1 MKLSQYARH
10 AGVRYET
17 AWRWFKAGHLTGY
30 QTATGTIIIT
40 ETPAPLPVAQR
51 VAIYA
56 RVSSAEHRENLERQ
70 TKRLSDYCAAKGY
83 PVARTVREI
92 ASGVNDR
99 RPKLLALLNDPTI
112 TIIVVEH
119 KDRLTRFGFTYL
131 DTLLRQQGRQIE
143 VINPSEDEQAD
154 LLADMTSIIYS
165 FAAHLYGKR
174 RAKRKTERLMAD
186 LQAPTE
192 A

>member
-17 AWRWFKAGHLTGY
+17 AWRWFKAGYLTGY

-40 ETPAPLPVAQR
+40 ETPAPPPVAQR

-70 TKRLSDYCAAKGY
+70 TQRLNDYCAAKGY

-165 FAAHLYGKR
+165 FAARLYGKR

>member
-1 MKLSQYARH
+1 MKLSQYAKQ

-17 AWRWFKAGHLTGY
+17 AWRWFKAGKLKGY
-30 QTATGTIIIT
+30 QVETGTIIIT
-40 ETPAPLPVAQR
+40 EPHAHPPAPQR
-51 VAIYA
+51 IAIYA

-70 TKRLSDYCAAKGY
+70 VQRLTDYCAAHGY
-83 PVARTVREI
+83 PIAKTVREV

-99 RPKLLALLNDPTI
+99 RPKLLALLEDLTI

-119 KDRLTRFGFTYL
+119 KDRLTRFGFAYL
-131 DTLLRQQGRQIE
+131 ETLLRQQGRQIA
-143 VINPSEDEQAD
+143 VINPSEDERAD

-165 FAAHLYGKR
+165 FAARLYGQR

-186 LQAPTE
+186 LQHPTE
-192 A
+192 